1 MGTEIRIIESK
12 KRVREVSEH
21 HSKMSDPFFLITY
34 NTEQTMDQPF
44 SPFIKYIVPSDET
57 NFTTIQAH
65 FQPQPRKVCIM
76 PKTGWRLHLSCRPV
90 APGEKTYII
99 VQNAY
104 RISDTEARDIFLYTQ
119 SVLNYERQGQNVEDF
134 GALSDTQVRKWLDGV
149 NTTSSPGARS
159 TMDQEGSKNMH
170 PFVEL
175 ERLCRNK

>member
-1 MGTEIRIIESK
+1 MTRVIHPLKPSVSSSGHVTGTRAPVVSHTCTHRGFGWVTVSRVTTMGTEIRIIESK

-104 RISDTEARDIFLYTQ
+104 RISDTEARGIFLYSQ
-119 SVLNYERQGQNVEDF
+119 SVLNYERQGQN
-134 GALSDTQVRKWLDGV
+134 
-149 NTTSSPGARS
+149 N
-159 TMDQEGSKNMH
+159 
-170 PFVEL
+170 
-175 ERLCRNK
+175 